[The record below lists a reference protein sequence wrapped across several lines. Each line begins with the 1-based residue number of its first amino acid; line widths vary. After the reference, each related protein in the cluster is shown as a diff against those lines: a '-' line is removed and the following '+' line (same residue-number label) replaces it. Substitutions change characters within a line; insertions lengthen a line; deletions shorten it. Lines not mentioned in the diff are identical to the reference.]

1 VCVFCFFQEIL
12 ELILCHLIRMC
23 CYLLF
28 VGSMVVSD
36 CIGDTS
42 TTCTSCIS
50 ETFMSEPS
58 GLKKCFACSHCA
70 KSTFTFFC
78 VFLLPLK
85 LVFFA
90 FLPLYESVANYA
102 VLGQGLDIQSK
113 CTKIRDTICEVLDGY
128 YCIDYSNSQCSHA
141 IKHSVCKPG
150 QEIKTPGIV
159 SQCLKT
165 MFNFPHII

>member
-1 VCVFCFFQEIL
+1 VCVCVVFFFPQEIL
-12 ELILCHLIRMC
+12 ELILSNLILMC

-42 TTCTSCIS
+42 TTCTSCNP

-78 VFLLPLK
+78 VSFTFEISIFCIFA
-85 LVFFA
+85 LV
-90 FLPLYESVANYA
+90 
-102 VLGQGLDIQSK
+102 
-113 CTKIRDTICEVLDGY
+113 
-128 YCIDYSNSQCSHA
+128 
-141 IKHSVCKPG
+141 
-150 QEIKTPGIV
+150 
-159 SQCLKT
+159 
-165 MFNFPHII
+165 